1 MTAFDYRYLKLERE
15 GTVAL
20 LTLNRPEVL
29 NACNPDM
36 HLEVQDA
43 VQRVE
48 DDPDTRVLVVT
59 GAGRAFCSGSDLRV
73 VGQFE
78 GVAAR
83 NYLRL
88 DFETKNRVAASQ
100 KPVIAA
106 LHGHVAGGGF
116 ELALACDIRLAAPD
130 VQFHFAEINIGTIP
144 GAGGL
149 QRLPAIVGLGIAKEW
164 TFTGR
169 RILADEAQRTGL
181 VNAIHPLEGLLPAA
195 MALGNEIAKRSPL
208 ALFLAKTALHPE
220 PPASRGLVGTYHM
233 LASQACHDDPAYKQ
247 GTGGYRAKERSDKT

>member
-1 MTAFDYRYLKLERE
+1 VTPLAEYRDIRLERD
-15 GTVAL
+15 GPVAV

-29 NACNPDM
+29 NACAPET

-48 DDPDTRVLVVT
+48 DDAEARVLIIA

-73 VGQFE
+73 VGKLE
-78 GVAAR
+78 GRDAR

-88 DFETKNRVAASQ
+88 DFETKNRIAASQ

-116 ELALACDIRLAAPD
+116 EMALACDIRVAAMD

-169 RILADEAQRTGL
+169 RILAEEAHRTGL
-181 VNAIHPLEGLLPAA
+181 VNSLHPLPELMPAA
-195 MALGNEIAKRSPL
+195 MALAREIAKRSPL
-208 ALFLAKTALHPE
+208 ALHLAKTALDPE

-247 GTGGYRAKERSDKT
+247 GTGGFTARAKG